1 MTGTLDAALGY
12 ARRGWPVFPYH
23 WQGDR
28 RKRPLIERG
37 LYAATRNETQVRD
50 WWHQWPNAL
59 IGVRTGHASGF
70 VVLDV
75 DLKGAVYGFDTLA
88 DLGFAI
94 LPDTPTV
101 YTASGGLH
109 LYFESPDHP
118 EIRNTAGNR
127 GRGIGPG
134 LDWRG

>member
-1 MTGTLDAALGY
+1 MTDTLDAALGY
-12 ARRGWPVFPYH
+12 AHRGWPVFPCH
-23 WQGDR
+23 WRGEY
-28 RKRPLIERG
+28 RKRPLIQRG
-37 LYAATRNETQVRD
+37 LHAATCNEGPIGD
-50 WWHQWPNAL
+50 WWHRWPGAL
-59 IGVRTGHASGF
+59 IGVPTGRTNGF

-75 DLKGAVYGFDTLA
+75 DVRGSVNGFDTLA
-88 DLGFAI
+88 ELGFAI